1 MFAFVYVSPNPS
13 LSRDNEFI
21 VGRHWKLVFLT
32 TFISEVLNYLS
43 LSNNGRCTRLKR
55 IFFLHSKNELILK
68 YTEGKPL
75 VRSQQVCYFLYNFY
89 LNQLS
94 ATSLACKQ
102 QTSLRKQ
109 PFLLAVRR
117 WGRFARH
124 NVRSSGRL
132 FSPFFDLIGHHQNKR
147 SYVTESFCRSGS
159 QMLFFVFFGGRE
171 ATTGNTS
178 AVRRLRLPTP
188 HVFRAPRPPCACLR
202 SNKKC
207 EKKRLF
213 CSVKQKPT
221 VCLALGKVWGEFNLA
236 NGRFGEK
243 LIFATCNDWFFF
255 IYGTQ

>member
-75 VRSQQVCYFLYNFY
+75 VRGQQVCYFLYNFY

-132 FSPFFDLIGHHQNKR
+132 FSPFFDLIGHHQFKR

-202 SNKKC
+202 SNKNC

>member
-75 VRSQQVCYFLYNFY
+75 VRGQQVCYFLYNFY

-109 PFLLAVRR
+109 PFLLALRR

-132 FSPFFDLIGHHQNKR
+132 FSPFFDLIGHYRNKR

-159 QMLFFVFFGGRE
+159 QMLFFGERE

-178 AVRRLRLPTP
+178 AVLRLRLPTP

-202 SNKKC
+202 SNKKR
-207 EKKRLF
+207 EKNNA
-213 CSVKQKPT
+213 CSAV
-221 VCLALGKVWGEFNLA
+221 
-236 NGRFGEK
+236 
-243 LIFATCNDWFFF
+243 
-255 IYGTQ
+255 

>member
-75 VRSQQVCYFLYNFY
+75 VRGQQVCYFLYNFY

-109 PFLLAVRR
+109 PFLLALRR

-159 QMLFFVFFGGRE
+159 QMLFFGGRE

-255 IYGTQ
+255 ICGTQ